1 MTDFQEN
8 IGLLVGSVVAALSMI
23 LGWIFQ
29 SGVLN
34 TLVGVAIGAG
44 ITYYVQTKTQNR
56 AWKREYGVKIAE
68 EVYGDLFKQL
78 KNIIKSL
85 EERYYIYWMSFDKW
99 TEFQEDHRYFMVDE
113 KFRSRL
119 DGFKN
124 KLEEYSKAAG
134 KMGNEIRSIILE
146 ETEDVFGV
154 KANQIPIPQVNYAK
168 GYQRHSTNPDL
179 VNCLISETHPSDMAT
194 KGESDIT
201 DLDFILTITSI
212 ESKTSHIPCA
222 QDFDSFWKT
231 CLERMKE
238 NNTYKF
244 VTVENAKILEDAR
257 KLKAEIVERIEK
269 PWKI

>member
-1 MTDFQEN
+1 MTDIQEN
-8 IGLLVGSVVAALSMI
+8 IGLVLGSVLAGLGMI

-56 AWKREYGVKIAE
+56 AWKREYATKIAE
-68 EVYGDLFKQL
+68 EVYGNLFKQL

-85 EERYYIYWMSFDKW
+85 EEKYCIYWISFDKW

-119 DGFKN
+119 DDFKN
-124 KLEEYSKAAG
+124 KLEEYSKAAV
-134 KMGNEIRSIILE
+134 KMGNEIRKIILE
-146 ETEDVFGV
+146 ETENVFGV
-154 KANQIPIPQVNYAK
+154 KANQIPTPQVNYTK
-168 GYQRHSTNPDL
+168 GYQRYDTRPDL
-179 VNCLISETHPSDMAT
+179 VNCLISETYPSDLAT

-212 ESKTSHIPCA
+212 ENKVSHIPCT
-222 QDFDSFWKT
+222 QDFDGLWKT
-231 CLERMKE
+231 CLKRMKE

-244 VTVENAKILEDAR
+244 VTVENVKILDDAR
-257 KLKAEIVERIEK
+257 KLKEEIVERIEK